1 MTRTARPRNSAHLS
15 DSVQQQLNK
24 YALAAGA
31 AGVGVL
37 ALAQS
42 AEAKIVYTPT
52 HTSIGPNQTIPLDL
66 NHDGVADFG
75 LTDKYQRSNPYGFDH
90 TGILSVA
97 PAAQANKIAGYTR
110 FGHHYASALLFGVSI
125 GPHAQFTPGAKI
137 MATTFIDTG
146 RAREFSAYCNGPW
159 AKATDRYLGLEFVI
173 GGEPHFGWAR
183 LSVRC
188 DYARTRVFA
197 QLTGYA
203 YETVANQPITS
214 GDTIGSDTDE
224 DSSRAPEA
232 AFPAP
237 VPQPAAL
244 GALSLGSRGL
254 SLWRREESES
264 AGPAQISA

>member
-1 MTRTARPRNSAHLS
+1 MTSPSRSRNSANLS

-31 AGVGVL
+31 AGVGAL
-37 ALAQS
+37 ALGQA

-66 NHDGVADFG
+66 NHDGVVDFG
-75 LTDKYQRSNPYGFDH
+75 LIDKYQRSSPYGFDH
-90 TGILSVA
+90 TGILSVV
-97 PAAQANKIAGYTR
+97 PPGQANKIAGYTR
-110 FGHHYASALLFGVSI
+110 FTHHYASALLFGVSI
-125 GPHAQFTPGAKI
+125 GPNAQFTPGPKI

-159 AKATDRYLGLEFVI
+159 AKASDRYLGLEFLI
-173 GGEPHFGWAR
+173 EGEPHFGWAR

-203 YETVANQPITS
+203 YETVANQPIDA
-214 GDTIGSDTDE
+214 GNTIGPE
-224 DSSRAPEA
+224 EESSLPPDA

-244 GALSLGSRGL
+244 GVLALGSPGL
-254 SLWRREESES
+254 SLWRREES
-264 AGPAQISA
+264 ANAPPVPING